1 MNFTIK
7 EAAQFIGG
15 KIFGDENISIS
26 KVARIEE
33 AQKGELTFLYHPSY
47 EEYFP
52 STKASVILVKPDFK
66 KTRDD
71 ITYIEVDS
79 PEKAFGK
86 IIIKY
91 FTPDFNLIGINDIA
105 FVHKDASIGKGVS
118 LGMNVVISAGCKIG
132 NNVKIFH
139 NTVLLENVEVGD
151 DTILFQNVSI
161 REDCRIGKRVII
173 HPGVVIGSDGFGFNP
188 DEKGVYQKIPQIGN
202 VIIEDDVELG
212 ASTTIDRAAVG
223 STIIGRGTKIDNLV
237 QIGHNVS
244 IGEDTV
250 ISAQCGISGSTK
262 IGSNCILAGQVG
274 IADHIKIADNVI
286 LLAKSGVAKS
296 ITAAGYYF
304 GTPAKEIKTAYRIEA
319 HIRNLPGSIERIN
332 EIEKEIKKM
341 KNQLLRK
348 ATH

>member
-15 KIFGDENISIS
+15 KVSGDENISIL

-33 AQKGELTFLYHPSY
+33 AHKGDLTFLYHPSY
-47 EEYFP
+47 EKYFP
-52 STKASVILVKPDFK
+52 STKASAILVKPDFK

-71 ITYIEVDS
+71 ITYIEVES
-79 PEKAFGK
+79 PDKAFGK
-86 IIIKY
+86 IITKY
-91 FTPDFNLIGINDIA
+91 FTPDFNLNGINDLA
-105 FVHKDASIGKGVS
+105 FIHKDASIGKGVS
-118 LGMNVVISAGCKIG
+118 LGMNVAISAGCKIG

-151 DTILFQNVSI
+151 DTIVFQNVSI
-161 REDCRIGKRVII
+161 REDCRIGERVII

-202 VIIEDDVELG
+202 VIIENDVELG
-212 ASTTIDRAAVG
+212 ANTTIDRAAVG
-223 STIIGRGTKIDNLV
+223 STIIGRRTKIDNLV
-237 QIGHNVS
+237 QIAHNV
-244 IGEDTV
+244 IVGEDTV

-274 IADHIKIADNVI
+274 IAGHLKIADNVI
-286 LLAKSGVAKS
+286 LLARSGVSKS
-296 ITAAGYYF
+296 ITLAGYYF

-319 HIRNLPGSIERIN
+319 HIRNLPDYAERIK
-332 EIEKEIKKM
+332 EIEKGIKKM
-341 KNQLLRK
+341 KDQLLQK
-348 ATH
+348 STH

>member
-7 EAAQFIGG
+7 EVAHFIGG
-15 KIFGDENISIS
+15 KISGDESINIS

-47 EEYFP
+47 EKYFP
-52 STKASVILVKPDFK
+52 STKASAILVKPDFK
-66 KTRDD
+66 KTRED

-79 PEKAFGK
+79 PDKAFGQ

-91 FTPDFNLIGINDIA
+91 YTPDFKLNGINDLA
-105 FVHKDASIGKGVS
+105 FIHKNASIGKNVS
-118 LGMNVVISAGCKIG
+118 LGMNVAISAGCKIG

-139 NTVLLENVEVGD
+139 NTVLLENVEIGD
-151 DTILFQNVSI
+151 DTIVFQNVSI

-212 ASTTIDRAAVG
+212 ANTTIDRAAVG
-223 STIIGRGTKIDNLV
+223 STIIGRRTKIDNLV
-237 QIGHNVS
+237 QIAHNVVV
-244 IGEDTV
+244 GEDTV

-274 IADHIKIADNVI
+274 IAGHLQIADNVI
-286 LLAKSGVAKS
+286 LLARSGVSKS

-304 GTPAKEIKTAYRIEA
+304 GSPAKEIKTAYRIEA
-319 HIRNLPGSIERIN
+319 HIRNLPDYFERIKIIEN
-332 EIEKEIKKM
+332 EITKM
-341 KNQLLRK
+341 KEQ
-348 ATH
+348 

>member
-15 KIFGDENISIS
+15 KISGDENISIS

-47 EEYFP
+47 EKYFP

-79 PEKAFGK
+79 PDKAFGK

-91 FTPDFNLIGINDIA
+91 FTPEFNLSGINDLA
-105 FVHKDASIGKGVS
+105 FIHKDASIGKGVS
-118 LGMNVVISAGCKIG
+118 LGMNVAISAGCKIG

-151 DTILFQNVSI
+151 DTIVFQNVSI

-188 DEKGVYQKIPQIGN
+188 DEKGVYQKVPQIGN

-212 ASTTIDRAAVG
+212 ANTTIDRAAVG
-223 STIIGRGTKIDNLV
+223 STIIGRRTKIDNLV
-237 QIGHNVS
+237 QIAHNV
-244 IGEDTV
+244 IVGEDTV

-274 IADHIKIADNVI
+274 IAGHLKIADNVI
-286 LLAKSGVAKS
+286 LLAKSGVSKS
-296 ITAAGYYF
+296 ITLAGYYF
-304 GTPAKEIKTAYRIEA
+304 GTPVKEIKTAYRIGA
-319 HIRNLPGSIERIN
+319 HIRTLPYYVERIK
-332 EIEKEIKKM
+332 EIENEIKK
-341 KNQLLRK
+341 NEI
-348 ATH
+348 

>member
-1 MNFTIK
+1 MSFTIK
-7 EAAQFIGG
+7 EAAHSVGG
-15 KIFGDENISIS
+15 KISGDENISIS

-33 AQKGELTFLYHPSY
+33 AQKGDLTFLYHPSY
-47 EEYFP
+47 EKYFP
-52 STKASVILVKPDFK
+52 STKASAILVKTDFK

-71 ITYIEVDS
+71 ITYIEVES
-79 PEKAFGK
+79 PDAAFGK

-91 FTPDFNLIGINDIA
+91 FNPNFNLSRIDKSA
-105 FVHKDASIGKGVS
+105 FIHNDASIGKNVS
-118 LGMNVVISAGCKIG
+118 MGMNVVISSGCKIG

-151 DTILFQNVSI
+151 DSIVFQNVSI
-161 REDCRIGKRVII
+161 REDCKIRERVII
-173 HPGVVIGSDGFGFNP
+173 HSGVVIGSDGFGFNP

-212 ASTTIDRAAVG
+212 ANTTIDRAAVG

-237 QIGHNVS
+237 QIAHNVS

-250 ISAQCGISGSTK
+250 ISGQCGISGSTK

-274 IADHIKIADNVI
+274 IAGHISIADNVV
-286 LLAKSGVAKS
+286 LLARSGVGKS
-296 ITAAGYYF
+296 ITKAGYYF
-304 GTPAKEIKTAYRIEA
+304 GAPAREIKIAYRIEA

-332 EIEKEIKKM
+332 EIEREIKKL
-341 KNQLLRK
+341 KEQSGNK
-348 ATH
+348 E